1 MSGKN
6 KKSDIFNFLDE
17 ESSKRILLMDG
28 AMGTMIQKYKFEE
41 KDYRGQVLA
50 KHDVDL
56 KGNNDVLNI
65 TNNEAIKDIHKK
77 YLLAGSDILETNT
90 FNGTSIAQSDYKLEA
105 YVKEINIKAVEAAQK
120 AINECSN
127 ELGGKKIL
135 IAGALGPTN
144 RTASIS
150 PDVEDPGKR
159 NVTFDELT
167 ESYYEQAKY
176 LLEAGVDIFLPETTF
191 DTLNLKAS
199 IFALK
204 KLFTDSN
211 LSLPVFLSVTFS
223 DKSGRTLSGQTIN
236 AFWESVR
243 HANPYAVG
251 MNCGLGAESLYD
263 YAFTLSTISNCKTFC
278 YPNAGL
284 PNPLSDTGYDQT
296 PEITA
301 NEIKKYVDSKILNF
315 VGGCCGTTPEHI
327 AAIKNVIE
335 NNKPRTNVTTLK
347 QSSYSGL
354 EHLTKDET
362 NTFLIIGERTNV
374 TGSPKFARLIKE
386 ENYEEALEVAKQQV
400 ENGAHIIDVNFDE
413 GMLNSEEC
421 MTRFL
426 NLIASDPDIAKVPIM
441 IDSSKWSVIE
451 AGLKCIQGRGIVN
464 SISLKEGEE
473 LFVSQAEK
481 ILNYGASVVVM
492 AFDENGQ
499 ATEIDDKVRICKRAY
514 DILVNQVGFNPEDII
529 FDSNILTVA
538 TGIDEHKKYGIN
550 FLEAIKKIKTLCKGS
565 LTSGGI
571 SNLSFAFRGNNRV
584 REIMHSSFL
593 YHAINNGLDMAI
605 INAGMLEIYEDID
618 KNILDKIEDV
628 IFDRKENATDT
639 LIDFANK
646 IVSSNETQKDQ
657 DEWKSLGLEDR
668 ISHQIIKGIAT
679 QIEEDAEIARKK
691 YASPLDVIEGPLMDG
706 MKVVGELFGE
716 GKMFLPQVVKSA
728 RVMKKAVN
736 YLEPFMEK
744 EKSTGSSAGRILI
757 ATVKGDVH
765 DIGKN
770 IVSVVAKCNGY
781 EVFDLG
787 VMVPCSKIMEK
798 VKELKPDII
807 GLSGLITPSLEEM
820 ISNVREFDKANLKVP
835 VLIGGA
841 TTSKAHTSIKIAP
854 EYKSDVVS
862 HVADASLVVGV
873 CRELLNKE
881 KSKKYKKD
889 LIKEQKDYAKKY
901 KKDKNIKFVSL
912 EEARKNRFKTDFS
925 LIDNKMEDFN
935 LNIWNFDL
943 KEIVDFFDW
952 SPFFWVWGLKGVYP
966 KIFSNKKYGDQAQS
980 LFNDAQIMLKTILA
994 ENACKPRGISQI
1006 WNALSIDESIE
1017 IYDKGFS
1024 NKLETF
1030 YFLRQQVKK
1039 EATEENYYS
1048 LSDFIS
1054 QNQSDKD
1061 ILGAFVV
1068 SSGYEVEE
1076 YAEKFN
1082 KKGDEY
1088 RTIMIKALADRI
1100 AEASAEYLHKEIR
1113 VKNGDK
1119 TQLSIEQLIK
1129 EKYKGSRP
1137 AHGYPSCPDHSEKT
1151 KVWNLLDVEKN
1162 IGVSL
1167 TENFALNPPSSI
1179 CGLYFFHPD
1188 SKYFNLGKIN
1198 LEQFNLYCETKN
1210 YSKDKLK
1217 SLLQGN
1223 LVE

>member
-41 KDYRGQVLA
+41 KDYRGQVLV

-120 AINECSN
+120 AIKECSN

-514 DILVNQVGFNPEDII
+514 DILVNQVGFTPEDII

-980 LFNDAQIMLKTILA
+980 LFNDAQIMLKTIIA

>member
-41 KDYRGQVLA
+41 KDYRGQVLV

-980 LFNDAQIMLKTILA
+980 LFNDAQIMLKTIIA

>member
-41 KDYRGQVLA
+41 EDYRGQVLV

-120 AINECSN
+120 AIKECSN

>member
-120 AINECSN
+120 AIKECSN

-211 LSLPVFLSVTFS
+211 FSLPVFLSVTFS

-514 DILVNQVGFNPEDII
+514 DILVNQVGFTPEDII

>member
-120 AINECSN
+120 AINECSI

-335 NNKPRTNVTTLK
+335 NNKPRTNITTLK

-657 DEWKSLGLEDR
+657 DEWKRLGLEDR

-691 YASPLDVIEGPLMDG
+691 YDSPLDVIEGPLMDG

-925 LIDNKMEDFN
+925 LIDNKMQDFN

>member
-980 LFNDAQIMLKTILA
+980 LFNDAQIMLKTIIA

-1113 VKNGDK
+1113 VKNGNK

>member
-41 KDYRGQVLA
+41 EDYRGQVLV

-120 AINECSN
+120 AIKECSN

-691 YASPLDVIEGPLMDG
+691 YPSPLDVIEGPLMDG

>member
-120 AINECSN
+120 AIKECSN

-514 DILVNQVGFNPEDII
+514 DILVNQVGFTPEDII

-980 LFNDAQIMLKTILA
+980 LFNDAQIMLKTIIA

>member
-41 KDYRGQVLA
+41 KDYRGQVLV

>member
-120 AINECSN
+120 AIKECSN

-514 DILVNQVGFNPEDII
+514 DILVNQVGFTPEDII

>member
-41 KDYRGQVLA
+41 KDYRGQVLV

-120 AINECSN
+120 AIKECSN

>member
-1 MSGKN
+1 M
-6 KKSDIFNFLDE
+6 
-17 ESSKRILLMDG
+17 
-28 AMGTMIQKYKFEE
+28 
-41 KDYRGQVLA
+41 
-50 KHDVDL
+50 
-56 KGNNDVLNI
+56 
-65 TNNEAIKDIHKK
+65 
-77 YLLAGSDILETNT
+77 
-90 FNGTSIAQSDYKLEA
+90 
-105 YVKEINIKAVEAAQK
+105 
-120 AINECSN
+120 
-127 ELGGKKIL
+127 
-135 IAGALGPTN
+135 
-144 RTASIS
+144 
-150 PDVEDPGKR
+150 
-159 NVTFDELT
+159 
-167 ESYYEQAKY
+167 
-176 LLEAGVDIFLPETTF
+176 
-191 DTLNLKAS
+191 
-199 IFALK
+199 
-204 KLFTDSN
+204 
-211 LSLPVFLSVTFS
+211 
-223 DKSGRTLSGQTIN
+223 
-236 AFWESVR
+236 
-243 HANPYAVG
+243 
-251 MNCGLGAESLYD
+251 
-263 YAFTLSTISNCKTFC
+263 
-278 YPNAGL
+278 
-284 PNPLSDTGYDQT
+284 
-296 PEITA
+296 
-301 NEIKKYVDSKILNF
+301 
-315 VGGCCGTTPEHI
+315 
-327 AAIKNVIE
+327 
-335 NNKPRTNVTTLK
+335 
-347 QSSYSGL
+347 
-354 EHLTKDET
+354 
-362 NTFLIIGERTNV
+362 
-374 TGSPKFARLIKE
+374 
-386 ENYEEALEVAKQQV
+386 
-400 ENGAHIIDVNFDE
+400 
-413 GMLNSEEC
+413 
-421 MTRFL
+421 
-426 NLIASDPDIAKVPIM
+426 
-441 IDSSKWSVIE
+441 
-451 AGLKCIQGRGIVN
+451 
-464 SISLKEGEE
+464 
-473 LFVSQAEK
+473 
-481 ILNYGASVVVM
+481 
-492 AFDENGQ
+492 
-499 ATEIDDKVRICKRAY
+499 
-514 DILVNQVGFNPEDII
+514 
-529 FDSNILTVA
+529 
-538 TGIDEHKKYGIN
+538 
-550 FLEAIKKIKTLCKGS
+550 
-565 LTSGGI
+565 
-571 SNLSFAFRGNNRV
+571 
-584 REIMHSSFL
+584 
-593 YHAINNGLDMAI
+593 
-605 INAGMLEIYEDID
+605 
-618 KNILDKIEDV
+618 
-628 IFDRKENATDT
+628 
-639 LIDFANK
+639 
-646 IVSSNETQKDQ
+646 
-657 DEWKSLGLEDR
+657 
-668 ISHQIIKGIAT
+668 
-679 QIEEDAEIARKK
+679 
-691 YASPLDVIEGPLMDG
+691 
-706 MKVVGELFGE
+706 
-716 GKMFLPQVVKSA
+716 
-728 RVMKKAVN
+728 
-736 YLEPFMEK
+736 
-744 EKSTGSSAGRILI
+744 
-757 ATVKGDVH
+757 
-765 DIGKN
+765 
-770 IVSVVAKCNGY
+770 
-781 EVFDLG
+781 
-787 VMVPCSKIMEK
+787 
-798 VKELKPDII
+798 
-807 GLSGLITPSLEEM
+807 
-820 ISNVREFDKANLKVP
+820 
-835 VLIGGA
+835 IGGA

-912 EEARKNRFKTDFS
+912 EEARKNRFKTEFS
-925 LIDNKMEDFN
+925 LIDNKMQDFN

>member
-1 MSGKN
+1 
-6 KKSDIFNFLDE
+6 
-17 ESSKRILLMDG
+17 
-28 AMGTMIQKYKFEE
+28 
-41 KDYRGQVLA
+41 
-50 KHDVDL
+50 
-56 KGNNDVLNI
+56 
-65 TNNEAIKDIHKK
+65 
-77 YLLAGSDILETNT
+77 
-90 FNGTSIAQSDYKLEA
+90 
-105 YVKEINIKAVEAAQK
+105 
-120 AINECSN
+120 
-127 ELGGKKIL
+127 
-135 IAGALGPTN
+135 
-144 RTASIS
+144 
-150 PDVEDPGKR
+150 
-159 NVTFDELT
+159 
-167 ESYYEQAKY
+167 
-176 LLEAGVDIFLPETTF
+176 
-191 DTLNLKAS
+191 
-199 IFALK
+199 
-204 KLFTDSN
+204 
-211 LSLPVFLSVTFS
+211 
-223 DKSGRTLSGQTIN
+223 
-236 AFWESVR
+236 
-243 HANPYAVG
+243 
-251 MNCGLGAESLYD
+251 
-263 YAFTLSTISNCKTFC
+263 
-278 YPNAGL
+278 
-284 PNPLSDTGYDQT
+284 
-296 PEITA
+296 
-301 NEIKKYVDSKILNF
+301 
-315 VGGCCGTTPEHI
+315 
-327 AAIKNVIE
+327 
-335 NNKPRTNVTTLK
+335 
-347 QSSYSGL
+347 
-354 EHLTKDET
+354 
-362 NTFLIIGERTNV
+362 
-374 TGSPKFARLIKE
+374 
-386 ENYEEALEVAKQQV
+386 
-400 ENGAHIIDVNFDE
+400 
-413 GMLNSEEC
+413 MLNSEEC

-657 DEWKSLGLEDR
+657 DEWKRLGLEDR

-691 YASPLDVIEGPLMDG
+691 YDSPLDVIEGPLMDG

-925 LIDNKMEDFN
+925 LIDNKMQDFN